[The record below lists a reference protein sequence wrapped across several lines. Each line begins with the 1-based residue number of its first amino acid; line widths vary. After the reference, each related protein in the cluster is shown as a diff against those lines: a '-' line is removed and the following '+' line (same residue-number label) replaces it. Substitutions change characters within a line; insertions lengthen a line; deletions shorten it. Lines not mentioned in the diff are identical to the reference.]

1 MERRDFLQKLGIA
14 MGASA
19 LPMTALAT
27 TISDDIV
34 SEDVLKKKIQVFYFD
49 KSHKTFLKYGHPK
62 DKLSRYYFSKQEAYL
77 TYILTSSASTVGTSV
92 MRAIQDVAYYTKYC
106 LPYFGGHHP
115 QEYKEYTSKDILTK
129 EVTLEQFLNHNVDK
143 RVDIDY
149 VDQQESWNAK
159 VMNDAWLEREA
170 KKQKKISK

>member
-1 MERRDFLQKLGIA
+1 MTRADFLKKLGIA

-19 LPMTALAT
+19 LPLTALAT
-27 TISDDIV
+27 TMVDDTISDD
-34 SEDVLKKKIQVFYFD
+34 VLGKKIQVFYFD
-49 KSHKTFLKYGHPK
+49 KSYKEMTRWTQPK
-62 DKLSRYYFSKQEAYL
+62 DKLSRYYLSKQEAYI
-77 TYILTSSASTVGTSV
+77 TYILASSKVTTNV

-129 EVTLEQFLNHNVDK
+129 EVTLEELLNHNIDK

-149 VDQQESWNAK
+149 VDQSHSGNAK
-159 VMNDAWLEREA
+159 VMNDKWLEREA
-170 KKQKKISK
+170 KKQKKKSK